1 MGARQIRKSG
11 GRRQQPKAMAQLKPP
26 LIPEVIRDHILDRT
40 LAYVHRWGTTL
51 LAREKSVAEHSFFVA
66 RIARRICEILI
77 DRGAQVGNID
87 ILRVVDMALMH
98 DEAEAFSGDIVR
110 PFKKLSAEFERKVEE
125 SAFALLRNEYGNI
138 PGGEY
143 FLNLCEEFERK
154 ETIEAQI
161 VTVADNIAGYAESQ
175 EEMQLGNELFR
186 KGQYTFSLGSI
197 SYPWFSII
205 KDLLTFS
212 GVV

>member
-1 MGARQIRKSG
+1 MDAKPLRKKSG
-11 GRRQQPKAMAQLKPP
+11 KKRQEPKAMASLKQP
-26 LIPEVIRDHILDRT
+26 LIPEVIRDHVLDRT

-77 DRGAQVGNID
+77 DREAQVGEINLLKVI
-87 ILRVVDMALMH
+87 DMALMH

-110 PFKKLSAEFERKVEE
+110 PFKKISPVLERKVEGA
-125 SAFALLRNEYGNI
+125 AFEMLRKEYSNI

-143 FLNLCEEFERK
+143 FLNLCEEFQRK
-154 ETIEAQI
+154 KSIEAQI
-161 VTVADNIAGYAESQ
+161 VDVADNIAGFAESQ
-175 EEMQLGNELFR
+175 EEIKLGNQLFS
-186 KGQYTFSLGSI
+186 KGSYSFSLGSI

-212 GVV
+212 GV